1 MTAKKRI
8 LVVEDEPDL
17 AMGLR
22 DNLQFEGYEV
32 VVAPDGEQGLE
43 LALAEKPDLML
54 LDIMLPGIDGF
65 EVCSRLREQGFLAPI
80 IMLTARGQEID
91 KVRGLELGADD
102 YITKPFGVRELLAR
116 LKAALRRSDLASS
129 SGNPDET
136 VTIGRAVVSI
146 SKGRVTRGKKSWALG
161 HFEGEILRTLL
172 AANGEIVKR
181 EVLLRDI
188 WGLENE
194 PMNRSAD
201 NHMVACDAKSNP
213 TPPNPGTSS
222 RCTALV
228 TSWCSDS

>member
-22 DNLQFEGYEV
+22 DNLLFEGYEV

-54 LDIMLPGIDGF
+54 LDIMLPGIDGLG
-65 EVCSRLREQGFLAPI
+65 VCSRLREQGFLAPI
-80 IMLTARGQEID
+80 LMLTARGQEID

-116 LKAALRRSDLASS
+116 LKAALRRSDMASS

-146 SKGRVTRGKKSWALG
+146 RRQASPGSSWPSRWRRAARVSPSTMSMTR
-161 HFEGEILRTLL
+161 
-172 AANGEIVKR
+172 
-181 EVLLRDI
+181 
-188 WGLENE
+188 
-194 PMNRSAD
+194 
-201 NHMVACDAKSNP
+201 
-213 TPPNPGTSS
+213 
-222 RCTALV
+222 
-228 TSWCSDS
+228 